1 MGGKKKK
8 KTKVKYV
15 PAPPPPKPTPVPT
28 QSLSTQIALNEA
40 SAKQTRLNMELG
52 AQLDRTNAE
61 FFAGQDI
68 RRIQA
73 TGAETRLTQKQ
84 AGDIE
89 TGLTRVRGQET
100 RATIGETGR
109 QERLTTE
116 TRGVQERLT
125 TQTRG
130 QEERATQQTIGQ
142 EQRATVR
149 TTGEE
154 QRKTVGKTAEETRA
168 TALQAEM
175 FRRYKENRDY
185 EQAQSQYRT

>member
-40 SAKQTRLNMELG
+40 SAKQSRLNMELG

-73 TGAETRLTQKQ
+73 TGAETRLTQKLSL
-84 AGDIE
+84 IH
-89 TGLTRVRGQET
+89 
-100 RATIGETGR
+100 I
-109 QERLTTE
+109 
-116 TRGVQERLT
+116 
-125 TQTRG
+125 
-130 QEERATQQTIGQ
+130 
-142 EQRATVR
+142 
-149 TTGEE
+149 
-154 QRKTVGKTAEETRA
+154 
-168 TALQAEM
+168 
-175 FRRYKENRDY
+175 
-185 EQAQSQYRT
+185 